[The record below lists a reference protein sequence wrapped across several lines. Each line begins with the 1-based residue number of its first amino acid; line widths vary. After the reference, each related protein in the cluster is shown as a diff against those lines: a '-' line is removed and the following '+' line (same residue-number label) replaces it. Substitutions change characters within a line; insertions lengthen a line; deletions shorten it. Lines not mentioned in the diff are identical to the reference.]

1 MSARIIAQIVVSL
14 GSVVTRAFVAAYKQA
29 AANAAKNGGA
39 APSGNGRASAK
50 ETVMDVL
57 TRKTG
62 MSMEEACQIL
72 NVTKDAD
79 LSKITKNYEH
89 LFGVNEPAK
98 GGSFYLQ
105 SKVVRAKE
113 RFDMERAEELKAKA
127 AQEAATAAAKEA
139 QGTTP
144 PPPPNAS

>member
-39 APSGNGRASAK
+39 AAAAAGSSGRTGTK
-50 ETVMDVL
+50 EAVLDAL

-62 MSMEEACQIL
+62 MSIEEACQIL

-79 LSKITKNYEH
+79 IQKLTKNYDH
-89 LFGVNEPAK
+89 LFSANDPAK
-98 GGSFYLQ
+98 GGSFYIQ

-113 RFDMERAEELKAKA
+113 RIDMELKAKA
-127 AQEAATAAAKEA
+127 TEEAAAAATKAAEN
-139 QGTTP
+139 TTHP
-144 PPPPNAS
+144 PPPPSS

>member
-1 MSARIIAQIVVSL
+1 RIIAQIVVSL

-29 AANAAKNGGA
+29 AATA
-39 APSGNGRASAK
+39 SGGRAGTK
-50 ETVMDVL
+50 EGVVDAL

-72 NVTKDAD
+72 NITKEAD
-79 LSKITKNYEH
+79 LSKLSKNYDH
-89 LFGVNEPAK
+89 LFQANDPAK
-98 GGSFYLQ
+98 GGSFYIQ

-113 RFDMERAEELKAKA
+113 RFDMEKAAELKAKA
-127 AQEAATAAAKEA
+127 TEEAAAAAAKAAES
-139 QGTTP
+139 QQPP

>member
-14 GSVVTRAFVAAYKQA
+14 GTVVGRAFIAAYKQA
-29 AANAAKNGGA
+29 AANAAQGGA
-39 APSGNGRASAK
+39 AAARGGAK
-50 ETVMDVL
+50 EGAVDAL

-72 NVTKDAD
+72 NITKEAD
-79 LSKITKNYEH
+79 LEKLTKNYEH
-89 LFGVNEPAK
+89 LFNVNDTAK

-113 RFDMERAEELKAKA
+113 RIEMERAEEAKAKA
-127 AQEAATAAAKEA
+127 KQEAASSAENNN
-139 QGTTP
+139 Q
-144 PPPPNAS
+144 SSQQ